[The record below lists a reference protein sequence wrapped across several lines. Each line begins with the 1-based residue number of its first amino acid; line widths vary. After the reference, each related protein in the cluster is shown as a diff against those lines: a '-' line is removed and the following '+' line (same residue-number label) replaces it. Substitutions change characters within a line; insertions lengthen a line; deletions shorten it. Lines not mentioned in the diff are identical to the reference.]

1 MAIMQNFLGAGIESK
16 VSPLIDSAGSRYSLL
31 LKKIMQC
38 QYFFFQ
44 VFNDPKFVCQIQNFQ
59 TS

>member
-38 QYFFFQ
+38 QYFFF
-44 VFNDPKFVCQIQNFQ
+44 
-59 TS
+59 